1 LAGAFPERLMFA
13 VVAFGDVRTQHPCNC
28 DLYGAHV
35 VDNYTSTSCTTI
47 LDHSCT
53 AAQPFRAHSDGVY
66 VVHTVIDSYRR
77 EKKAKVKLD
86 AKQLNALTGKCRG
99 KVGKEGEGTTA
110 TH

>member
-1 LAGAFPERLMFA
+1 VILDLAIATWTCAGSRHNIPPL
-13 VVAFGDVRTQHPCNC
+13 
-28 DLYGAHV
+28 HV
-35 VDNYTSTSCTTI
+35 I
-47 LDHSCT
+47 RFLDHSCT

-86 AKQLNALTGKCRG
+86 AKQLNALTGKCSRG